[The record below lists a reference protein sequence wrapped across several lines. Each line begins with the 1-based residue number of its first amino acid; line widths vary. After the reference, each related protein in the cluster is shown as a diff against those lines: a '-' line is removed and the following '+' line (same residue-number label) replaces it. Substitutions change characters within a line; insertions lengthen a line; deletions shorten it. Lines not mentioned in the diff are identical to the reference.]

1 MVFNLSKGLDLP
13 ILGAP
18 DQRIDEGRV
27 VTKVAVL
34 GNDYIGLKPTML
46 VKVGDKVKLG
56 QPLFEDKKTPGVL
69 VTAPAAGK
77 VIEVNRGE
85 KRALLSVVI
94 EKSGKEQV
102 EFKSY
107 EASDLTSLDDE
118 KLRSN
123 LIQSGLWTAFR
134 TRPFNKV
141 PNVDAKADAIF
152 VNAMDTNPLAADPQ
166 IVVAEEKEAF
176 KQGLD
181 VLSSFGVPIHLCKA
195 DGADIPSSTGVEVSE
210 FSGPHPAG
218 NSSTHIHFVMPV
230 NANRTV
236 WTVGYQDVIAIG
248 KLFVLGRLDT
258 TRVIALGGP
267 RVDSPR
273 LLRTQLGADISE
285 LISESVQSTQEGD
298 SRIIS
303 GSVLNGSTAED
314 SVAYLGRYDQQISV
328 IDEDR
333 ERRFMGWIVPG
344 TNRFSKTNVFISSL
358 LGKSK
363 LFNLTSSQNG
373 SPRPIVPIGVYEQVM
388 PLDILPTPLLKAVIV
403 KDTDTLQQLGGLEL
417 VEEDLALLTY
427 VDPGKHDFGPVLR
440 ENLTQIELEG

>member
-1 MVFNLSKGLDLP
+1 MAFNLSKGLDLP
-13 ILGAP
+13 ILGTP

-27 VTKVAVL
+27 VAKVAVL

-46 VKVGDKVKLG
+46 VKVGDVVKLG
-56 QPLFEDKKTPGVL
+56 QPLFEDKKTPGVM

-77 VIEVNRGE
+77 VVEVNRGE
-85 KRALLSVVI
+85 KRTLLSVVI
-94 EKSGKEQV
+94 EKSGKEQI
-102 EFKSY
+102 EFQSF
-107 EASDLTSLDDE
+107 EASDLSSLDND
-118 KLRSN
+118 KLREN

-141 PNVDAKADAIF
+141 PAVDATADAIF
-152 VNAMDTNPLAADPQ
+152 ITAMDTNPLSADPE
-166 IVVAEEKEAF
+166 IVISEEKEAY

-181 VLSSFGVPIHLCKA
+181 VLTSFNVPVHLCKA
-195 DGADIPSSTGVEVSE
+195 EGAEIPTSKGIQVSE

-218 NSSTHIHFVMPV
+218 NASTHIHFIMPV
-230 NANRTV
+230 SAARTV
-236 WTVGYQDVIAIG
+236 WTIGYQDVIAIG

-258 TRVIALGGP
+258 TRVIAIGGP
-267 RVDSPR
+267 KVDSPR
-273 LLRTQLGADISE
+273 LLRTQLGADIIE
-285 LISESVQSTQEGD
+285 LVSESIQEGEN
-298 SRIIS
+298 RLIS
-303 GSVLNGSTAED
+303 GSVLNGSIAED
-314 SVAYLGRYDQQISV
+314 AVAYLGRYDQQITV
-328 IDEDR
+328 IEEDR

-344 TNRFSKTNVFISSL
+344 TNRFSKTNAFLSSIF
-358 LGKSK
+358 GRGK

-373 SPRPIVPIGVYEQVM
+373 SPRPIVPIGIYEQVM
-388 PLDILPTPLLKAVIV
+388 PMDILPTPLLKAIIV

>member
-1 MVFNLSKGLDLP
+1 MP
-13 ILGAP
+13 ILGTP

-46 VKVGDKVKLG
+46 VKVGDTVKLG
-56 QPLFEDKKTPGVL
+56 QPLFEDKKTPGVF

-77 VIEVNRGE
+77 VVEVNRGE

-94 EKSGKEQV
+94 EKSGKDQV
-102 EFKSY
+102 EFQSY
-107 EASDLTSLDDE
+107 EASDLSSLSDD
-118 KLRSN
+118 KLREN
-123 LIQSGLWTAFR
+123 LIQSGMWTAFR
-134 TRPFNKV
+134 TRPFNKI
-141 PNVDAKADAIF
+141 PAVDAKADAIF
-152 VNAMDTNPLAADPQ
+152 VTAIDTNPLSANPQ
-166 IVVAEEKEAF
+166 IVIAEEKEAF

-181 VLSSFGVPIHLCKA
+181 VLTSFDVPVHLCKA
-195 DGADIPSSTGVEVSE
+195 AGVEIPTSKGIQVSE

-218 NSSTHIHFVMPV
+218 NASTHIHFVMPV

-258 TRVIALGGP
+258 NRVIALGGP
-267 RVDSPR
+267 KVDSPR
-273 LLRTQLGADISE
+273 LLRTQLGADIIE
-285 LISESVQSTQEGD
+285 LVSESIHDGEN
-298 SRIIS
+298 RLIS
-303 GSVLNGSTAED
+303 GSVLNGSVAED
-314 SVAYLGRYDQQISV
+314 TVAYLGRYDQQITV

-333 ERRFMGWIVPG
+333 ERRFMGWIAPG
-344 TNRFSKTNVFISSL
+344 ANRFSKTNAFLSSIF
-358 LGKSK
+358 GRGK

-388 PLDILPTPLLKAVIV
+388 PLDILPTPLLKAIVV

-417 VEEDLALLTY
+417 VEEDLALFTY
-427 VDPGKHDFGPVLR
+427 VDPGKHDFGPVFR